1 MSSRRAKRVG
11 ELMREEIS
19 SLILQ
24 DLRNP
29 KIGLVTI
36 TEVSLTDDLSYARVF
51 ISVYGEDE
59 KNSQSLKGLRKA
71 SGFIRRELSKRI
83 RLRHFPELRFLWDSS
98 IEQGVKITKLLEK
111 IEHERKSERPAQD
124 S

>member
-1 MSSRRAKRVG
+1 MSSRRAKRVA

-19 SLILQ
+19 DLILQ
-24 DLRNP
+24 DIRNP

-71 SGFIRRELSKRI
+71 SGFIRKELSKRI
-83 RLRHFPELRFLWDSS
+83 RLRHCPELRFLWDSS
-98 IEQGVKITKLLEK
+98 IEQGVKITKL
-111 IEHERKSERPAQD
+111 R
-124 S
+124 

>member
-1 MSSRRAKRVG
+1 MSSRRAKRVA

-19 SLILQ
+19 DLILQ

>member
-11 ELMREEIS
+11 ELIKEEIS